1 MDLDDSELYWT
12 RKQKGL
18 ATEKETEEY
27 IRSLEEKIKE
37 LEKYEKYYQAEIN
50 LLDSYIPK
58 SLNAIN
64 TLLSQVEEQQHKIEK
79 LINANDNLKK
89 TKRIKNMEYVN
100 QNYVSK
106 DKIKELGEQVH
117 SKLDNNAIIRGY
129 QIIIDEMFSKLLEKE

>member
-37 LEKYEKYYQAEIN
+37 LENTNKKLYELCQGKAMQEFIN
-50 LLDSYIPK
+50 NECDYIPK
-58 SLNAIN
+58 SK
-64 TLLSQVEEQQHKIEK
+64 V
-79 LINANDNLKK
+79 
-89 TKRIKNMEYVN
+89 
-100 QNYVSK
+100 
-106 DKIKELGEQVH
+106 KELGEQVH

-129 QIIIDEMFSKLLEKE
+129 QIIIDEMFSKLLEKGE

>member
-1 MDLDDSELYWT
+1 MDLDDSEIYWT

-27 IRSLEEKIKE
+27 IRSLEKKIKK

-58 SLNAIN
+58 SL
-64 TLLSQVEEQQHKIEK
+64 V
-79 LINANDNLKK
+79 
-89 TKRIKNMEYVN
+89 
-100 QNYVSK
+100 
-106 DKIKELGEQVH
+106 KELGEQVH

-129 QIIIDEMFSKLLEKE
+129 QIIIDEMFSKLLEKGE

>member
-58 SLNAIN
+58 SL
-64 TLLSQVEEQQHKIEK
+64 V
-79 LINANDNLKK
+79 
-89 TKRIKNMEYVN
+89 
-100 QNYVSK
+100 
-106 DKIKELGEQVH
+106 KELGEQVH

-129 QIIIDEMFSKLLEKE
+129 QIIIDKMFSKLLEKGE

>member
-27 IRSLEEKIKE
+27 IRSLEKKIKK

-58 SLNAIN
+58 SL
-64 TLLSQVEEQQHKIEK
+64 VREKIEEYNE
-79 LINANDNLKK
+79 IIYYVQTEEGMAELKDF
-89 TKRIKNMEYVN
+89 EYEEAKYGI
-100 QNYVSK
+100 QILAELLK
-106 DKIKELGEQVH
+106 D
-117 SKLDNNAIIRGY
+117 
-129 QIIIDEMFSKLLEKE
+129 